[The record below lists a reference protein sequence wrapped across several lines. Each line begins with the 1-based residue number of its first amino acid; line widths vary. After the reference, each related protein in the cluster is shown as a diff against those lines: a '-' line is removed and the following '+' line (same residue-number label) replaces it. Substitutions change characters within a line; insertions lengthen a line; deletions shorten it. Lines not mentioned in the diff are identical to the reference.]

1 MLVHAR
7 LLYSRLDAPL
17 ASRHAVR
24 RSQKLLNT
32 RKLVTN
38 KNDQDETR
46 KAGIAYAA
54 GIVLFTSVAAFCG
67 AGWLVD
73 KWFGTD
79 PWGLIIGIVIGSA
92 AGLFEFV
99 RLSSKTY

>member
-1 MLVHAR
+1 
-7 LLYSRLDAPL
+7 
-17 ASRHAVR
+17 
-24 RSQKLLNT
+24 
-32 RKLVTN
+32 VT
-38 KNDQDETR
+38 KKTDQDETR

-73 KWFGTD
+73 KWFGIE
-79 PWGLIIGIVIGSA
+79 PWGLAIGIVLGSA